1 MIIDHRENDKFLEL
15 ARLNEIPQGLGIN
28 NNLDNNL
35 RFKVGTFNIILGHA
49 NVGKTYWI
57 LWYFSALS
65 KIHGKK
71 HLIYAAENSVN
82 GLKRNLIDLYGN
94 KKIKEMTTEEL
105 EQNKAFIENHFDF
118 IDHKKLLTVKEFMGG
133 VQAVN
138 KKYDTIMIDP
148 INSFQREKGT
158 NSHESDYE
166 TASKL
171 RLYAKK
177 FNTSI
182 YVCMH
187 ASTEALRKVHP
198 NNHDFEGLP
207 IPPSGADAEGGGKW
221 INRCDDFIT
230 VHRYTQSEMK
240 WMYTQ
245 IHVKK
250 VKETETGGMPT
261 FLTAPVEF
269 RLDRGVAFMCGGIN
283 SLEAKEEINNSLNDE
298 ANRNF

>member
-1 MIIDHRENDKFLEL
+1 MIIDHRENDKFLEQ
-15 ARLNEIPQGLGIN
+15 ARQDRVPQGLGIN

-35 RFKVGTFNIILGHA
+35 RFKEGSFNIILGHA
-49 NVGKTYWI
+49 NVGKTYWV
-57 LWYFSALS
+57 LWYFLALS

-94 KKIKEMTTEEL
+94 KKIKDQTPEEL
-105 EQNKAFIENHFDF
+105 EINKSFIEEHFDF
-118 IDHKKLLTVKEFMGG
+118 IDHRKLWGVKEFMQS
-133 VQAVN
+133 VQTIDR
-138 KKYDTIMIDP
+138 KYDSIMIDP
-148 INSFQREKGT
+148 INAFQRPRGV
-158 NSHESDYE
+158 NSHENDYE
-166 TASKL
+166 TASRL
-171 RLYAKK
+171 RLYAKQFK
-177 FNTSI
+177 TSI

-198 NNHDFEGLP
+198 TKHDFEGLP

-230 VHRYTQSEMK
+230 VHRYTQHEMK
-240 WMYTQ
+240 WMFTQ

-250 VKETETGGMPT
+250 VKETETGGAPT

-269 RLDRGVAFMCGGIN
+269 RLDRGVAFMCGGVN
-283 SLEAKEEINNSLNDE
+283 SLEQEIDNNLNNYNND
-298 ANRNF
+298 NF